1 MITSA
6 QATGG
11 VYSPLTPAVRDVYSK
26 EVFFLA
32 QPRLRFLQFT
42 KVRRDLQQGLRGRS
56 IIFTKYNNLTGGG
69 QLAETDVLVPQ
80 ALSAQEVQIWVYE
93 QGNATQ
99 VDELLLNTSFL
110 NIMEDASISLANNFA
125 KVLDGQ
131 LRDALYTTTNVIF
144 GNNATSAQAMT
155 SSSVLNAAT
164 IRAGVEVLAT
174 ADTPKIGGD
183 YYVCFIHPHQK
194 SQITAD
200 SEWQEAHKY
209 MGRRNLYLGEVGMYE
224 GVIFIETT
232 QMTKLTAAQ
241 VNTLYGSTTFANAG
255 AYGYQAVMF
264 GENTVAWGI
273 CMDVELR
280 DDGVTDFGRTHAIA
294 WYGIWGTGLL
304 EQSYAVRILTV

>member
-11 VYSPLTPAVRDVYSK
+11 VYSPLTPVVRDVYSK